1 MQWKAAYRVYRKMLR
16 QPGLVQTSAIATAF
30 KLQHDSQ
37 STGKLAWVAE
47 QRSGLFSLTTAQDS
61 MLNVYNGAVE
71 TTSAQ
76 LLDLDEQMQAGDSI
90 NQTTY
95 GSVLTQ
101 RASAQTQMEQYWTSL
116 KQSRQQQIQNLLQYN
131 AAITTNLTIDANH
144 KLVNNIVLSLLAADT
159 LAAGDLTTL
168 EAIAAQCPQEGGDA
182 VYEARAMVSYFTG
195 VQFDNSACIGVEER
209 ENIMANAAFDAPIA
223 IFPNPA
229 SNMIIIQG
237 APEDALVNITDYLG
251 RVVHSG
257 KLQSTQ
263 IELASFQSGVY
274 TLQVFSNENTLLAT
288 RKLVIAQ

>member
-1 MQWKAAYRVYRKMLR
+1 
-16 QPGLVQTSAIATAF
+16 
-30 KLQHDSQ
+30 
-37 STGKLAWVAE
+37 
-47 QRSGLFSLTTAQDS
+47 
-61 MLNVYNGAVE
+61 
-71 TTSAQ
+71 
-76 LLDLDEQMQAGDSI
+76 MQAGDSI

-101 RASAQTQMEQYWTSL
+101 RASAQTQLEQYWTSM

-131 AAITTNLTIDANH
+131 AAITTDLAIDTNH

-159 LAAGDLTTL
+159 LATGDLTTL

-195 VQFDNSACIGVEER
+195 VQFDNSACIGGEER
-209 ENIMANAAFDAPIA
+209 ENEMANTVAVENIT
-223 IFPNPA
+223 IYPNPA
-229 SNMIIIQG
+229 TNMVIVQG
-237 APEDALVNITDYLG
+237 APEDAVVNITDYLG
-251 RVVHSG
+251 RLIHSG
-257 KLQSTQ
+257 KLQSSQ